1 MLNLE
6 ITNAFKKDL
15 KVCRRRNWEINKLE
29 AVIQK
34 LQQEEDISAW
44 KDHPLVGNWNGHREL
59 HVESDWLLI
68 YKVDQTQ
75 KALFLVRTGT
85 HSDLF

>member
-44 KDHPLVGNWNGHREL
+44 KDHPLVGNWKGHREL
-59 HVESDWLLI
+59 HVESEYASYHI
-68 YKVDQTQ
+68 ISK
-75 KALFLVRTGT
+75 
-85 HSDLF
+85 